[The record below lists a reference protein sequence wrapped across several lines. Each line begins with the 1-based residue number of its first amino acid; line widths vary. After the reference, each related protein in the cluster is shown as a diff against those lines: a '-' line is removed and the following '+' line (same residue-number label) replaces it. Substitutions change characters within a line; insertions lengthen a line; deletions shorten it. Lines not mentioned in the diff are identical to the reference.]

1 MWQETRGIPEVIV
14 KLKEATTKVRLFVEE
29 TTAEVKRAT
38 WPSREELTESTV
50 VVIVTL
56 VIIGLFVGVC
66 DWFLIGM
73 LKWIVP

>member
-1 MWQETRGIPEVIV
+1 MA
-14 KLKEATTKVRLFVEE
+14 KLKEATTAVRTFVEE
-29 TTAEVKRAT
+29 TAAEVKRAS

-56 VIIGLFVGVC
+56 VIISLFVGVC
-66 DWFLIGM
+66 DWFLIGL